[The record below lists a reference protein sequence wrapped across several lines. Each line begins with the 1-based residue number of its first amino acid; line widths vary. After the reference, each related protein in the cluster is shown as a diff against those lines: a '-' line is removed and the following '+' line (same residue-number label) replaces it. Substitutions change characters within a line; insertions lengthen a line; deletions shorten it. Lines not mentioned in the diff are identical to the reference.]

1 MATISDM
8 IKIQLGLETAEF
20 NKSLQKSKENIQK
33 TSSELAK
40 GADQVA
46 GKAIGQIAGI
56 ARMVAAPLAGA
67 MSIGSMIKSYF
78 GGVAQVA
85 QMTGAYSPKLDEWRK
100 KRALLNRVTAED
112 IQLYKKSREALTKFQ
127 ITLADISAKVMRQAS
142 PAFKYFVEKL
152 EKVSEW
158 MDAHSDDIVRFITV
172 LAGVIATAL
181 TPALLKMAAA
191 LLLNPITWIVA
202 ALVGLALVIDDLIVW
217 LQGGE
222 SALDAFWSQFGSREQ
237 VLAKIQTAIKL
248 TVATLE
254 AMWESL
260 RAGVKAAVDW
270 FGEFWS
276 SCNGTER
283 VINTLKDVFHSV
295 VQTVKDVI
303 AIWDALVDSMKKTG
317 FLDDL
322 ANAFD
327 GALSF
332 ILGAF
337 KLFFSA
343 LQAIFGLIKGLLTGD
358 WGSFKEAVS
367 KAVES
372 AEEAFSGLLKIIG
385 SVLNQLW
392 ELSKEIFGRIGS
404 SLTGVIFSAVE
415 GVKNTLLSLF
425 ESVKAIVNQVEEQ
438 IKEALTFSAV
448 EGAKNTLLSLFESVR
463 AIVNQV
469 AEQIKETL
477 TSIGDSIKSS
487 ISDVVDGI
495 KSAFTGLLDTGKDVL
510 NQLWELSKEIFGRI
524 GSSITGVIFSAVEG
538 AKNTLLSLFESV
550 KAIVNQVEEQ
560 IKETLTRIGDSIKS
574 SISDAIDGI
583 KSAFTGLLDTVK
595 SVLTQIWEMA
605 KEIFAH
611 IGTAL
616 KEALTPDLDKWSKKL
631 NPMNWFSDDDDEK
644 KENDTGTDSR
654 AEPVAQMQP
663 KTPVEAETET
673 RTPPSDVFSDLSQMQ
688 NSGQVAERNVVNNSS
703 NSNRTSVDSHATVN
717 ITTNNPAVADA
728 VVEQVAPVGDSSAYV
743 DQSVVAIS

>member
-85 QMTGAYSPKLDEWRK
+85 QMTGAYSPQLDEWRK

-191 LLLNPITWIVA
+191 LLFNPITWIVA
-202 ALVGLALVIDDLIVW
+202 ALVGLAMVIDDLIVW

-222 SALDAFWSQFGSREQ
+222 SALDSFWAQFGSREQ
-237 VLAKIQTAIKL
+237 VLAKIQAAIKL
-248 TVATLE
+248 TVATLKS
-254 AMWESL
+254 MWESL
-260 RAGVKAAVDW
+260 KAGVKAAVDW

-303 AIWDALVDSMKKTG
+303 VIWDALVDSMKKTG

-372 AEEAFSGLLKIIG
+372 AEETFSGLLKIVG

-415 GVKNTLLSLF
+415 DVKNSLLSLLA
-425 ESVKAIVNQVEEQ
+425 SVQAIVNRVEEQ
-438 IKEALTFSAV
+438 VQEI
-448 EGAKNTLLSLFESVR
+448 LS
-463 AIVNQV
+463 
-469 AEQIKETL
+469 K
-477 TSIGDSIKSS
+477 IGNSIK
-487 ISDVVDGI
+487 
-495 KSAFTGLLDTGKDVL
+495 DT
-510 NQLWELSKEIFGRI
+510 
-524 GSSITGVIFSAVEG
+524 
-538 AKNTLLSLFESV
+538 
-550 KAIVNQVEEQ
+550 
-560 IKETLTRIGDSIKS
+560 
-574 SISDAIDGI
+574 ISDAIDGI
-583 KSAFTGLLDTVK
+583 KDAFTGLLDTVK
-595 SVLTQIWEMA
+595 SVLNQIWESA
-605 KEIFAH
+605 KEIFDH

-631 NPMNWFSDDDDEK
+631 NPVNWFSDEADEK
-644 KENDTGTDSR
+644 KESDTETDTR
-654 AEPVAQMQP
+654 AESVVQTQP
-663 KTPVEAETET
+663 KAPAEAESQT
-673 RTPPSDVFSDLSQMQ
+673 RTTPRYVFSDLSQMQ
-688 NSGQVAERNVVNNSS
+688 NSGQTAERNVVNNSS
-703 NSNRTSVDSHATVN
+703 NLNRTSVDSHATVN
-717 ITTNNPAVADA
+717 ITTNNPAVAGA

>member
-1 MATISDM
+1 MATIADM

-85 QMTGAYSPKLDEWRK
+85 QMTGAYSPQLEEWRK

-191 LLLNPITWIVA
+191 LLFNPITWIVA
-202 ALVGLALVIDDLIVW
+202 ALVGLAMVIDDLIVW

-222 SALDAFWSQFGSREQ
+222 SALDSFWAQFGSREQ
-237 VLAKIQTAIKL
+237 VLAKIQAAIKL

-254 AMWESL
+254 SMWESL
-260 RAGVKAAVDW
+260 KAGVKAAVDW

-303 AIWDALVDSMKKTG
+303 AIWEALVDSMKKTG

-415 GVKNTLLSLF
+415 EAKNSLLSLLA
-425 ESVKAIVNQVEEQ
+425 SVQAIINRVEEQ
-438 IKEALTFSAV
+438 VQEI
-448 EGAKNTLLSLFESVR
+448 LSK
-463 AIVNQV
+463 IVN
-469 AEQIKETL
+469 
-477 TSIGDSIKSS
+477 SIK
-487 ISDVVDGI
+487 
-495 KSAFTGLLDTGKDVL
+495 DT
-510 NQLWELSKEIFGRI
+510 
-524 GSSITGVIFSAVEG
+524 
-538 AKNTLLSLFESV
+538 
-550 KAIVNQVEEQ
+550 
-560 IKETLTRIGDSIKS
+560 
-574 SISDAIDGI
+574 ISDAIDGI
-583 KSAFTGLLDTVK
+583 KAAFTGLLDTVK
-595 SVLTQIWEMA
+595 TVLTQIWESA
-605 KEIFAH
+605 KEIFDH

-631 NPMNWFSDDDDEK
+631 NPVNWFSDEADEK
-644 KENDTGTDSR
+644 KESDTETDTR
-654 AEPVAQMQP
+654 AESVVQTQP
-663 KTPVEAETET
+663 KAPADAERET
-673 RTPPSDVFSDLSQMQ
+673 RTSPRYVFSDLSQMQ
-688 NSGQVAERNVVNNSS
+688 SSGQAAERNVVNNSS
-703 NSNRTSVDSHATVN
+703 NLNRTSVDSHATVN
-717 ITTNNPAVADA
+717 ITTNNPAVAGA

>member
-1 MATISDM
+1 MATIADM

-85 QMTGAYSPKLDEWRK
+85 QMTGAYSPQLDEWRK

-127 ITLADISAKVMRQAS
+127 ITLADISAKVIRQAS

-191 LLLNPITWIVA
+191 LLFNPITWIVA
-202 ALVGLALVIDDLIVW
+202 ALVGLAMVIDDLIVW
-217 LQGGE
+217 LQGGA
-222 SALDAFWSQFGSREQ
+222 SALDSFWSQFGSREQ

-248 TVATLE
+248 TVVTLE

-260 RAGVKAAVDW
+260 KAGVKAAVEW

-283 VINTLKDVFHSV
+283 VVGTLKDVFYSV

-303 AIWDALVDSMKKTG
+303 AIWDSLVDIMKKTG

-322 ANAFD
+322 TNAFD

-367 KAVES
+367 KAVDG
-372 AEEAFSGLLKIIG
+372 AKEAFTGLLKTVKA
-385 SVLNQLW
+385 VLSQIW
-392 ELSKEIFGRIGS
+392 ELAKEIFSRIGS
-404 SLTGVIFSAVE
+404 SL
-415 GVKNTLLSLF
+415 
-425 ESVKAIVNQVEEQ
+425 
-438 IKEALTFSAV
+438 
-448 EGAKNTLLSLFESVR
+448 
-463 AIVNQV
+463 
-469 AEQIKETL
+469 
-477 TSIGDSIKSS
+477 
-487 ISDVVDGI
+487 
-495 KSAFTGLLDTGKDVL
+495 KD
-510 NQLWELSKEIFGRI
+510 
-524 GSSITGVIFSAVEG
+524 
-538 AKNTLLSLFESV
+538 
-550 KAIVNQVEEQ
+550 
-560 IKETLTRIGDSIKS
+560 
-574 SISDAIDGI
+574 
-583 KSAFTGLLDTVK
+583 
-595 SVLTQIWEMA
+595 
-605 KEIFAH
+605 
-611 IGTAL
+611 
-616 KEALTPDLDKWSKKL
+616 ALTPDLDSWGKKL
-631 NPMNWFSDDDDEK
+631 NPMNWFSSD
-644 KENDTGTDSR
+644 
-654 AEPVAQMQP
+654 A
-663 KTPVEAETET
+663 AETAEAGI
-673 RTPPSDVFSDLSQMQ
+673 S
-688 NSGQVAERNVVNNSS
+688 AERSS
-703 NSNRTSVDSHATVN
+703 VTATTNTRSTSVDSHAVVN
-717 ITTNNPAVADA
+717 VYSASPEAVDRTLDRFS
-728 VVEQVAPVGDSSAYV
+728 PGISYSDYV
-743 DQSVVAIS
+743 DQSSQSVF

>member
-85 QMTGAYSPKLDEWRK
+85 QMTGAYSPQLDEWRK

-191 LLLNPITWIVA
+191 LLFNPITWIVA
-202 ALVGLALVIDDLIVW
+202 ALVGLAMVIDDLIVW

-222 SALDAFWSQFGSREQ
+222 SALDSFWAQFGSREQ
-237 VLAKIQTAIKL
+237 VLAKIQAAIKL

-254 AMWESL
+254 SMWESL
-260 RAGVKAAVDW
+260 KAGVKAAVDW

-283 VINTLKDVFHSV
+283 VVNTLKDVFHSV

-372 AEEAFSGLLKIIG
+372 AEETFSGLLKIVG

-404 SLTGVIFSAVE
+404 SLTGVILSAVE
-415 GVKNTLLSLF
+415 DVKNSLLSLLGSV
-425 ESVKAIVNQVEEQ
+425 ESIINRVEEQ
-438 IKEALTFSAV
+438 IREILA
-448 EGAKNTLLSLFESVR
+448 G
-463 AIVNQV
+463 
-469 AEQIKETL
+469 
-477 TSIGDSIKSS
+477 IGNSIKAT
-487 ISDVVDGI
+487 I
-495 KSAFTGLLDTGKDVL
+495 A
-510 NQLWELSKEIFGRI
+510 
-524 GSSITGVIFSAVEG
+524 
-538 AKNTLLSLFESV
+538 
-550 KAIVNQVEEQ
+550 
-560 IKETLTRIGDSIKS
+560 
-574 SISDAIDGI
+574 DAIDGI
-583 KSAFTGLLDTVK
+583 KAAFTGLLDTVK
-595 SVLTQIWEMA
+595 TVLTQIWESA
-605 KEIFAH
+605 KEIFDH

-631 NPMNWFSDDDDEK
+631 NPVNWFSDDADEK
-644 KENDTGTDSR
+644 KESDAETDTR
-654 AEPVAQMQP
+654 AESVVQTQP
-663 KTPVEAETET
+663 KAPAEAESET
-673 RTPPSDVFSDLSQMQ
+673 RTTPRYVFSDLSQMQ
-688 NSGQVAERNVVNNSS
+688 SSGQAAERNVVNNSS
-703 NSNRTSVDSHATVN
+703 NLNRTSVDSHATVN
-717 ITTNNPAVADA
+717 ITTNNPAVAGA

>member
-85 QMTGAYSPKLDEWRK
+85 QMTGAYSPQLDEWRK

-191 LLLNPITWIVA
+191 FLLNPITWIVA
-202 ALVGLALVIDDLIVW
+202 ALVGLAMVIDDLIVW

-260 RAGVKAAVDW
+260 KAGVKAAVDW
-270 FGEFWS
+270 FGKFWS

-283 VINTLKDVFHSV
+283 VVSTLKDVFHSV

-404 SLTGVIFSAVE
+404 SIAGVIVSAVE
-415 GVKNTLLSLF
+415 EAKSTLLSLLGSV
-425 ESVKAIVNQVEEQ
+425 ESIINRVEEQ
-438 IKEALTFSAV
+438 I
-448 EGAKNTLLSLFESVR
+448 R
-463 AIVNQV
+463 
-469 AEQIKETL
+469 ETL
-477 TSIGDSIKSS
+477 AGIG
-487 ISDVVDGI
+487 
-495 KSAFTGLLDTGKDVL
+495 
-510 NQLWELSKEIFGRI
+510 N
-524 GSSITGVIFSAVEG
+524 
-538 AKNTLLSLFESV
+538 
-550 KAIVNQVEEQ
+550 
-560 IKETLTRIGDSIKS
+560 SIKS
-574 SISDAIDGI
+574 SISDAVDGI
-583 KSAFTGLLDTVK
+583 KAAFTGLLDTVK

-605 KEIFAH
+605 KEIFDH

-654 AEPVAQMQP
+654 AEPVAQPQP
-663 KTPVEAETET
+663 KAPAEAEREA
-673 RTPPSDVFSDLSQMQ
+673 RTTPRYVFSDLSQMQ
-688 NSGQVAERNVVNNSS
+688 NSGQAAERNVVNNSS
-703 NSNRTSVDSHATVN
+703 NLNRTSVDSHATVN
-717 ITTNNPAVADA
+717 ITTNNPAVAGA
-728 VVEQVAPVGDSSAYV
+728 VVEQVAPAGDSSAYV

>member
-85 QMTGAYSPKLDEWRK
+85 QMTGAYSPQLDEWRK

-191 LLLNPITWIVA
+191 LLFNPITWIVA
-202 ALVGLALVIDDLIVW
+202 ALVGLAMVIDDLIVW

-222 SALDAFWSQFGSREQ
+222 SALDSFWAQFGSREQ
-237 VLAKIQTAIKL
+237 VLAKIQAAIKL

-254 AMWESL
+254 SMWESL
-260 RAGVKAAVDW
+260 KAGVKAAVDW

-283 VINTLKDVFHSV
+283 VVNTLKDVFHSV

-372 AEEAFSGLLKIIG
+372 AEETFSGLLKIIG

-415 GVKNTLLSLF
+415 EAKNSLLSLLA
-425 ESVKAIVNQVEEQ
+425 SVQAIINRVEEQ
-438 IKEALTFSAV
+438 VQEI
-448 EGAKNTLLSLFESVR
+448 LSK
-463 AIVNQV
+463 IVN
-469 AEQIKETL
+469 
-477 TSIGDSIKSS
+477 SIK
-487 ISDVVDGI
+487 
-495 KSAFTGLLDTGKDVL
+495 DT
-510 NQLWELSKEIFGRI
+510 
-524 GSSITGVIFSAVEG
+524 
-538 AKNTLLSLFESV
+538 
-550 KAIVNQVEEQ
+550 
-560 IKETLTRIGDSIKS
+560 
-574 SISDAIDGI
+574 ISDAIDGI
-583 KSAFTGLLDTVK
+583 KAAFTGLLDTVK
-595 SVLTQIWEMA
+595 TVLTQIWESA
-605 KEIFAH
+605 KEIFDH

-631 NPMNWFSDDDDEK
+631 NPVNWFSDDADEK
-644 KENDTGTDSR
+644 KESDAETDTR
-654 AEPVAQMQP
+654 AESVVQTQP
-663 KTPVEAETET
+663 KAPAEAESET
-673 RTPPSDVFSDLSQMQ
+673 RTTPRYVFSDLSQMQ
-688 NSGQVAERNVVNNSS
+688 SSGQAAERNVVNNSS
-703 NSNRTSVDSHATVN
+703 NLNRTSVDSHATVN
-717 ITTNNPAVADA
+717 ITTNNPAVAGA

>member
-85 QMTGAYSPKLDEWRK
+85 QMTGAYSPQLDEWRK

-191 LLLNPITWIVA
+191 LLFNPITWIVA
-202 ALVGLALVIDDLIVW
+202 ALVGLAMVIDDLIVW

-222 SALDAFWSQFGSREQ
+222 SALDSFWAQFGSREQ
-237 VLAKIQTAIKL
+237 VLAKIQAAIKL

-254 AMWESL
+254 SMWESL
-260 RAGVKAAVDW
+260 KAGVKAAVDW

-283 VINTLKDVFHSV
+283 VVNTLKDVFHSV

-303 AIWDALVDSMKKTG
+303 AIWDALVDSMKKTR

-415 GVKNTLLSLF
+415 EAKNSLLSLLA
-425 ESVKAIVNQVEEQ
+425 SVQAIINRVEEQ
-438 IKEALTFSAV
+438 VQEI
-448 EGAKNTLLSLFESVR
+448 LSK
-463 AIVNQV
+463 IVN
-469 AEQIKETL
+469 
-477 TSIGDSIKSS
+477 SIK
-487 ISDVVDGI
+487 
-495 KSAFTGLLDTGKDVL
+495 DT
-510 NQLWELSKEIFGRI
+510 
-524 GSSITGVIFSAVEG
+524 
-538 AKNTLLSLFESV
+538 
-550 KAIVNQVEEQ
+550 
-560 IKETLTRIGDSIKS
+560 
-574 SISDAIDGI
+574 ISDAIDGI
-583 KSAFTGLLDTVK
+583 KAAFTGLLDTVK
-595 SVLTQIWEMA
+595 TVLTQIWESA
-605 KEIFAH
+605 KEIFDH

-631 NPMNWFSDDDDEK
+631 NPVNWFSDDADEK
-644 KENDTGTDSR
+644 KESDAETDTR
-654 AEPVAQMQP
+654 AESVVQTQP
-663 KTPVEAETET
+663 KAPAEAESET
-673 RTPPSDVFSDLSQMQ
+673 RTTPRYVFSDLSQMQ
-688 NSGQVAERNVVNNSS
+688 SSGQAAERNVVNNSS
-703 NSNRTSVDSHATVN
+703 NLNRTSVDSHATVN
-717 ITTNNPAVADA
+717 ITTNNPAVAGA

>member
-85 QMTGAYSPKLDEWRK
+85 QMTGAYSPQLDEWRK

-191 LLLNPITWIVA
+191 LLFNPITWIVA
-202 ALVGLALVIDDLIVW
+202 ALVGLAMVIDDLIVW
-217 LQGGE
+217 LRGGE
-222 SALDAFWSQFGSREQ
+222 SALDSFWSQFGSREQ
-237 VLAKIQTAIKL
+237 VLAKIQAAIKL

-254 AMWESL
+254 SMWESL
-260 RAGVKAAVDW
+260 KAGVKAAVDW

-415 GVKNTLLSLF
+415 EAKNSLLSLLA
-425 ESVKAIVNQVEEQ
+425 SVQAIINRVEEQ
-438 IKEALTFSAV
+438 VQEI
-448 EGAKNTLLSLFESVR
+448 LSK
-463 AIVNQV
+463 IVN
-469 AEQIKETL
+469 
-477 TSIGDSIKSS
+477 SIK
-487 ISDVVDGI
+487 
-495 KSAFTGLLDTGKDVL
+495 DT
-510 NQLWELSKEIFGRI
+510 
-524 GSSITGVIFSAVEG
+524 
-538 AKNTLLSLFESV
+538 
-550 KAIVNQVEEQ
+550 
-560 IKETLTRIGDSIKS
+560 
-574 SISDAIDGI
+574 ISDAIDGI
-583 KSAFTGLLDTVK
+583 KAAFTGLLDTVK
-595 SVLTQIWEMA
+595 TVLTQIWESA
-605 KEIFAH
+605 KEIFDH

-631 NPMNWFSDDDDEK
+631 NPVNWFSDEADEK
-644 KENDTGTDSR
+644 KESDTETDTR
-654 AEPVAQMQP
+654 AESVVQTQP
-663 KTPVEAETET
+663 KAPAEAESET
-673 RTPPSDVFSDLSQMQ
+673 RTTPRYVFSDLSQMQ
-688 NSGQVAERNVVNNSS
+688 NSGQAAERNVVNNSS
-703 NSNRTSVDSHATVN
+703 NLNRTSVDSHATVN
-717 ITTNNPAVADA
+717 ITTNNPAVAGA

>member
-85 QMTGAYSPKLDEWRK
+85 QMTGAYSPQLDEWRK

-191 LLLNPITWIVA
+191 LLFNPITWIIA
-202 ALVGLALVIDDLIVW
+202 ALVGLAMVIDDLIVW

-222 SALDAFWSQFGSREQ
+222 SALDSFWAQFGSREQ
-237 VLAKIQTAIKL
+237 VLAKIQAAIKL

-254 AMWESL
+254 SMWESL
-260 RAGVKAAVDW
+260 KAGVKAAVDW

-283 VINTLKDVFHSV
+283 VVNTLKDVFHSV

-415 GVKNTLLSLF
+415 EAKNSLLSLLA
-425 ESVKAIVNQVEEQ
+425 SVQAIINRVEEQ
-438 IKEALTFSAV
+438 VQEI
-448 EGAKNTLLSLFESVR
+448 LSK
-463 AIVNQV
+463 IVN
-469 AEQIKETL
+469 
-477 TSIGDSIKSS
+477 SIK
-487 ISDVVDGI
+487 
-495 KSAFTGLLDTGKDVL
+495 DT
-510 NQLWELSKEIFGRI
+510 
-524 GSSITGVIFSAVEG
+524 
-538 AKNTLLSLFESV
+538 
-550 KAIVNQVEEQ
+550 
-560 IKETLTRIGDSIKS
+560 
-574 SISDAIDGI
+574 ISDAIDGI
-583 KSAFTGLLDTVK
+583 KAAFTGLLDTVK
-595 SVLTQIWEMA
+595 TVLTQIWESA
-605 KEIFAH
+605 KEIFDH

-631 NPMNWFSDDDDEK
+631 NPVNWFSDDADEK
-644 KENDTGTDSR
+644 KESDAETDTR
-654 AEPVAQMQP
+654 AESVVQTQP
-663 KTPVEAETET
+663 KAPAEAESET
-673 RTPPSDVFSDLSQMQ
+673 RTTPRYVFSDLSQMQ
-688 NSGQVAERNVVNNSS
+688 SSGQAAERNVVNNSS
-703 NSNRTSVDSHATVN
+703 NLNRTSVDSHATVN
-717 ITTNNPAVADA
+717 ITTNNPAVAGA

>member
-85 QMTGAYSPKLDEWRK
+85 QMTGAYSPQLDEWRK

-191 LLLNPITWIVA
+191 LLFNPITWIVA
-202 ALVGLALVIDDLIVW
+202 ALVGLAMVIDDLIVW

-222 SALDAFWSQFGSREQ
+222 SALDSFWAQFGSREQ
-237 VLAKIQTAIKL
+237 VLAKIQAAIKL

-254 AMWESL
+254 SMWESL
-260 RAGVKAAVDW
+260 KAGVKAAVDW

-283 VINTLKDVFHSV
+283 VVNTLKDVFHSV

-372 AEEAFSGLLKIIG
+372 VEETFSGLLKIVG

-404 SLTGVIFSAVE
+404 SLTGVILSAVE
-415 GVKNTLLSLF
+415 DVKNSLLSLLGSV
-425 ESVKAIVNQVEEQ
+425 ESIINRVEEQ
-438 IKEALTFSAV
+438 IREILA
-448 EGAKNTLLSLFESVR
+448 G
-463 AIVNQV
+463 
-469 AEQIKETL
+469 
-477 TSIGDSIKSS
+477 IGNSIKAT
-487 ISDVVDGI
+487 I
-495 KSAFTGLLDTGKDVL
+495 A
-510 NQLWELSKEIFGRI
+510 
-524 GSSITGVIFSAVEG
+524 
-538 AKNTLLSLFESV
+538 
-550 KAIVNQVEEQ
+550 
-560 IKETLTRIGDSIKS
+560 
-574 SISDAIDGI
+574 DAIDGI
-583 KSAFTGLLDTVK
+583 KAAFTGLLDTVK
-595 SVLTQIWEMA
+595 TVLTQIWESA
-605 KEIFAH
+605 KEIFDH

-631 NPMNWFSDDDDEK
+631 NPVNWFSDDADEK
-644 KENDTGTDSR
+644 KESDAETDTR
-654 AEPVAQMQP
+654 AESVVQTQP
-663 KTPVEAETET
+663 KAPAEAESET
-673 RTPPSDVFSDLSQMQ
+673 RTTPRYVFSDLSQMQ
-688 NSGQVAERNVVNNSS
+688 SSGQAAERNVVNNSS
-703 NSNRTSVDSHATVN
+703 NLNRTSVDSHATVN
-717 ITTNNPAVADA
+717 ITTNNPAVAGA

>member
-254 AMWESL
+254 SMWESL
-260 RAGVKAAVDW
+260 KAGVKAAVDW

-303 AIWDALVDSMKKTG
+303 AIWDALVDSMEKTG

-372 AEEAFSGLLKIIG
+372 AEEAFSGLRKIVG

-404 SLTGVIFSAVE
+404 SLTGVI
-415 GVKNTLLSLF
+415 L
-425 ESVKAIVNQVEEQ
+425 
-438 IKEALTFSAV
+438 SAV
-448 EGAKNTLLSLFESVR
+448 EGAKNTLLSLFESV
-463 AIVNQV
+463 
-469 AEQIKETL
+469 
-477 TSIGDSIKSS
+477 
-487 ISDVVDGI
+487 
-495 KSAFTGLLDTGKDVL
+495 
-510 NQLWELSKEIFGRI
+510 
-524 GSSITGVIFSAVEG
+524 GS
-538 AKNTLLSLFESV
+538 
-550 KAIVNQVEEQ
+550 IVNQVEEQ

-631 NPMNWFSDDDDEK
+631 NPMNWFSDDDDKK

-654 AEPVAQMQP
+654 AEPVAQTQP

-688 NSGQVAERNVVNNSS
+688 NSGQAAERNVVNNSS

>member
-85 QMTGAYSPKLDEWRK
+85 QMTGAYSPQLDEWRK

-191 LLLNPITWIVA
+191 LLFNPITWIVA
-202 ALVGLALVIDDLIVW
+202 ALVGLAMVIDDLIVW

-222 SALDAFWSQFGSREQ
+222 SALDSFWAQFGSREQ
-237 VLAKIQTAIKL
+237 VLAKIQAAIKL

-254 AMWESL
+254 SMWESL
-260 RAGVKAAVDW
+260 KAGVKAAVDW

-283 VINTLKDVFHSV
+283 VVGTLKDVFHSV

-358 WGSFKEAVS
+358 WGSFREAVS

-372 AEEAFSGLLKIIG
+372 AEEAFSGLLKIVG

-415 GVKNTLLSLF
+415 EAKNSLLSLLA
-425 ESVKAIVNQVEEQ
+425 SVQAIINRVEEQ
-438 IKEALTFSAV
+438 VQEI
-448 EGAKNTLLSLFESVR
+448 LSK
-463 AIVNQV
+463 IVN
-469 AEQIKETL
+469 
-477 TSIGDSIKSS
+477 SIK
-487 ISDVVDGI
+487 
-495 KSAFTGLLDTGKDVL
+495 DT
-510 NQLWELSKEIFGRI
+510 
-524 GSSITGVIFSAVEG
+524 
-538 AKNTLLSLFESV
+538 
-550 KAIVNQVEEQ
+550 
-560 IKETLTRIGDSIKS
+560 
-574 SISDAIDGI
+574 ISDAIDGI
-583 KSAFTGLLDTVK
+583 KAAFTGLLDTVK
-595 SVLTQIWEMA
+595 TVLTQIWESA
-605 KEIFAH
+605 KEIFDH

-616 KEALTPDLDKWSKKL
+616 KEALTPDLDKWGKKL
-631 NPMNWFSDDDDEK
+631 NPVNWFSDDADEK
-644 KENDTGTDSR
+644 KESNTETDTR
-654 AEPVAQMQP
+654 AESVVQTQP
-663 KTPVEAETET
+663 KAPAEPERET
-673 RTPPSDVFSDLSQMQ
+673 RTTPRYVFSDLSQMQ
-688 NSGQVAERNVVNNSS
+688 SSGQVAERNVVNNSS
-703 NSNRTSVDSHATVN
+703 NLNRTSVDSHATVN
-717 ITTNNPAVADA
+717 ITTNNPAVAGA
-728 VVEQVAPVGDSSAYV
+728 VVEQVTPVRDSSAYV

>member
-85 QMTGAYSPKLDEWRK
+85 QMTGAYSPQLDEWRK

-112 IQLYKKSREALTKFQ
+112 IQLYKKSREALAKFQ

-191 LLLNPITWIVA
+191 LLFNPITWIVA
-202 ALVGLALVIDDLIVW
+202 ALVGLAMVIDDLIVW

-222 SALDAFWSQFGSREQ
+222 SALDSFWSQFGSREQ
-237 VLAKIQTAIKL
+237 VLAKIQAAIKL

-254 AMWESL
+254 SMWESL
-260 RAGVKAAVDW
+260 KAGVKAAVDW

-303 AIWDALVDSMKKTG
+303 AIWDALVDSMKKTR

-404 SLTGVIFSAVE
+404 SLTGVILSAVE
-415 GVKNTLLSLF
+415 DVKNSLLSLLGSV
-425 ESVKAIVNQVEEQ
+425 ESIINRVEEQ
-438 IKEALTFSAV
+438 I
-448 EGAKNTLLSLFESVR
+448 R
-463 AIVNQV
+463 
-469 AEQIKETL
+469 ETL
-477 TSIGDSIKSS
+477 ADIGNSIKAT
-487 ISDVVDGI
+487 I
-495 KSAFTGLLDTGKDVL
+495 A
-510 NQLWELSKEIFGRI
+510 
-524 GSSITGVIFSAVEG
+524 
-538 AKNTLLSLFESV
+538 
-550 KAIVNQVEEQ
+550 
-560 IKETLTRIGDSIKS
+560 
-574 SISDAIDGI
+574 DAIDGI
-583 KSAFTGLLDTVK
+583 KAAFTGLLDTVK
-595 SVLTQIWEMA
+595 SVLNQIWESA
-605 KEIFAH
+605 KEIFDH

-616 KEALTPDLDKWSKKL
+616 KEALTPDLDKWGKKL
-631 NPMNWFSDDDDEK
+631 NPVNWFSDAADEK
-644 KENDTGTDSR
+644 KGSNTETDTR
-654 AEPVAQMQP
+654 AESVVQTQP
-663 KTPVEAETET
+663 KAPAEAEAET
-673 RTPPSDVFSDLSQMQ
+673 RTTPRYVFSDLSQMQ
-688 NSGQVAERNVVNNSS
+688 SSGQAAERNVVNNSS
-703 NSNRTSVDSHATVN
+703 NLNRTSVDSHATVN
-717 ITTNNPAVADA
+717 ITTNNPAVAGA

>member
-85 QMTGAYSPKLDEWRK
+85 QMTGAYSPQLDEWRK

-191 LLLNPITWIVA
+191 LLFNPITWIVA
-202 ALVGLALVIDDLIVW
+202 ALVGLAMVIDDLIVW

-222 SALDAFWSQFGSREQ
+222 SALDSFWSQFGSREQ
-237 VLAKIQTAIKL
+237 VLAKIQAAIKL

-254 AMWESL
+254 SMWESL
-260 RAGVKAAVDW
+260 KAGVKAAVDW

-283 VINTLKDVFHSV
+283 VVNTLKDVFHSV

-303 AIWDALVDSMKKTG
+303 AIWDALVDSMKKTR

-358 WGSFKEAVS
+358 WGAFKEAVS

-372 AEEAFSGLLKIIG
+372 AEETFSGLLKIVG

-404 SLTGVIFSAVE
+404 SLTGVILSAVE
-415 GVKNTLLSLF
+415 DVKNSLLSLLGSV
-425 ESVKAIVNQVEEQ
+425 ESIINRVEEQ
-438 IKEALTFSAV
+438 IREILA
-448 EGAKNTLLSLFESVR
+448 G
-463 AIVNQV
+463 
-469 AEQIKETL
+469 
-477 TSIGDSIKSS
+477 IGNSIKAT
-487 ISDVVDGI
+487 I
-495 KSAFTGLLDTGKDVL
+495 A
-510 NQLWELSKEIFGRI
+510 
-524 GSSITGVIFSAVEG
+524 
-538 AKNTLLSLFESV
+538 
-550 KAIVNQVEEQ
+550 
-560 IKETLTRIGDSIKS
+560 
-574 SISDAIDGI
+574 DAIDGI
-583 KSAFTGLLDTVK
+583 KAAFTGLLDTVK
-595 SVLTQIWEMA
+595 TVLTQIWESA
-605 KEIFAH
+605 KEIFDH

-631 NPMNWFSDDDDEK
+631 NPVNWFSDDADEK
-644 KENDTGTDSR
+644 KESDAETDTR
-654 AEPVAQMQP
+654 AESVVQTQP
-663 KTPVEAETET
+663 KAPAEAESET
-673 RTPPSDVFSDLSQMQ
+673 RTTPRYVFSDLSQMQ
-688 NSGQVAERNVVNNSS
+688 SSGQAAERNVVNNSS
-703 NSNRTSVDSHATVN
+703 NLNRTSVDSHATVN
-717 ITTNNPAVADA
+717 ITTNNPAVAGA

>member
-85 QMTGAYSPKLDEWRK
+85 QMTGAYSPQLDEWRK

-172 LAGVIATAL
+172 LAGVIATLL

-202 ALVGLALVIDDLIVW
+202 ALVGLAMVIDDLIVW

-260 RAGVKAAVDW
+260 KAGVKAAVDW

-283 VINTLKDVFHSV
+283 VVGALKDVFHSV

-332 ILGAF
+332 IIG
-337 KLFFSA
+337 LFNGFFA
-343 LQAIFGLIKGLLTGD
+343 TLQAIFGLIKGLLTGD

-367 KAVES
+367 KSVES
-372 AEEAFSGLLKIIG
+372 AGEAFSGLLKIIG

-392 ELSKEIFGRIGS
+392 
-404 SLTGVIFSAVE
+404 A
-415 GVKNTLLSLF
+415 LF
-425 ESVKAIVNQVEEQ
+425 Q
-438 IKEALTFSAV
+438 
-448 EGAKNTLLSLFESVR
+448 
-463 AIVNQV
+463 
-469 AEQIKETL
+469 
-477 TSIGDSIKSS
+477 
-487 ISDVVDGI
+487 
-495 KSAFTGLLDTGKDVL
+495 
-510 NQLWELSKEIFGRI
+510 EIFGRI
-524 GSSITGVIFSAVEG
+524 GSSIAGVIFSAVEG
-538 AKNTLLSLFESV
+538 AKNTLLSLFDSV
-550 KAIVNQVEEQ
+550 GAIVNQVEEQ

-574 SISDAIDGI
+574 SISDAIDGV

-595 SVLTQIWEMA
+595 SVLAQIWEMA
-605 KEIFAH
+605 KEIFVR

-616 KEALTPDLDKWSKKL
+616 KEALTPDLEKWGKKL
-631 NPMNWFSDDDDEK
+631 NPMNWFSDDDDKK
-644 KENDTGTDSR
+644 KENDSGTDSR
-654 AEPVAQMQP
+654 AESVAQTQ
-663 KTPVEAETET
+663 
-673 RTPPSDVFSDLSQMQ
+673 TPPRDVFSDLSQMQ
-688 NSGQVAERNVVNNSS
+688 NSGQAAERNVVNNSS
-703 NSNRTSVDSHATVN
+703 NSNHTTIDSHANVTIN
-717 ITTNNPAVADA
+717 TNSPAVAQA
-728 VVEQVAPVGDSSAYV
+728 AVEQAAPGSSSSYT
-743 DQSVVAIS
+743 DQSALAVS

>member
-85 QMTGAYSPKLDEWRK
+85 QMTGAYSPQLEEWRK

-191 LLLNPITWIVA
+191 LLFNPITWIVA
-202 ALVGLALVIDDLIVW
+202 ALVGLAMVIDDLIVW

-222 SALDAFWSQFGSREQ
+222 SALDSFWAQFGSREQ
-237 VLAKIQTAIKL
+237 VLAKIQAAIKL

-254 AMWESL
+254 SMWKSL
-260 RAGVKAAVDW
+260 KAGVKAAVDW

-337 KLFFSA
+337 KLFLSA

-358 WGSFKEAVS
+358 FGSFKEAVS

-372 AEEAFSGLLKIIG
+372 AEETFSGLLKIVG

-415 GVKNTLLSLF
+415 DVKNSLLSLLGSV
-425 ESVKAIVNQVEEQ
+425 ESIINRVEEQ
-438 IKEALTFSAV
+438 I
-448 EGAKNTLLSLFESVR
+448 R
-463 AIVNQV
+463 
-469 AEQIKETL
+469 ETL
-477 TSIGDSIKSS
+477 AGIGNSIKAT
-487 ISDVVDGI
+487 I
-495 KSAFTGLLDTGKDVL
+495 A
-510 NQLWELSKEIFGRI
+510 
-524 GSSITGVIFSAVEG
+524 
-538 AKNTLLSLFESV
+538 
-550 KAIVNQVEEQ
+550 
-560 IKETLTRIGDSIKS
+560 
-574 SISDAIDGI
+574 DAIDGI
-583 KSAFTGLLDTVK
+583 KAAFTGLLDTVK
-595 SVLTQIWEMA
+595 SVLNQIWESA
-605 KEIFAH
+605 KEIFDH

-631 NPMNWFSDDDDEK
+631 NPVNWFSDDADEK
-644 KENDTGTDSR
+644 KESDAETDTR
-654 AEPVAQMQP
+654 AESVVQTQP
-663 KTPVEAETET
+663 KAPAEAESET
-673 RTPPSDVFSDLSQMQ
+673 RTTPRYVFSDLSQMQ
-688 NSGQVAERNVVNNSS
+688 SSGQAAERNVVNNSS
-703 NSNRTSVDSHATVN
+703 NLNRTSVDSHATVN
-717 ITTNNPAVADA
+717 ITTNNPAVAGA
-728 VVEQVAPVGDSSAYV
+728 VVEQVTPVGDSSAYV

>member
-172 LAGVIATAL
+172 LAGVIATVL

-191 LLLNPITWIVA
+191 LLFNPITWIVA
-202 ALVGLALVIDDLIVW
+202 ALVGLAMVIDDLIVW

-260 RAGVKAAVDW
+260 KAGVKAAVDW

-283 VINTLKDVFHSV
+283 VVGALKDVFHSV

-322 ANAFD
+322 ANVFD

-332 ILGAF
+332 IIG
-337 KLFFSA
+337 LFNGFFA
-343 LQAIFGLIKGLLTGD
+343 TLQAIFGLIKGLLTGD

-404 SLTGVIFSAVE
+404 SLTGVI
-415 GVKNTLLSLF
+415 L
-425 ESVKAIVNQVEEQ
+425 
-438 IKEALTFSAV
+438 SAV
-448 EGAKNTLLSLFESVR
+448 EGAKNTLLSLFESVG

-469 AEQIKETL
+469 EEQIKGTL

-487 ISDVVDGI
+487 ISD
-495 KSAFTGLLDTGKDVL
+495 
-510 NQLWELSKEIFGRI
+510 
-524 GSSITGVIFSAVEG
+524 AV
-538 AKNTLLSLFESV
+538 
-550 KAIVNQVEEQ
+550 
-560 IKETLTRIGDSIKS
+560 
-574 SISDAIDGI
+574 DGI

-595 SVLTQIWEMA
+595 SVLTQIWEKA
-605 KEIFAH
+605 KEIFDH

-644 KENDTGTDSR
+644 KENNTGTDSR
-654 AEPVAQMQP
+654 AESVVQTQP
-663 KTPVEAETET
+663 KAPAEAESET
-673 RTPPSDVFSDLSQMQ
+673 RTTPRYVFSDLSQMQ
-688 NSGQVAERNVVNNSS
+688 SSGQAAERNVVNNSS
-703 NSNRTSVDSHATVN
+703 NLNRTSVDSHATVN
-717 ITTNNPAVADA
+717 ITTNNPAVAGA
-728 VVEQVAPVGDSSAYV
+728 VVEQVTPVGDSSAYV

>member
-85 QMTGAYSPKLDEWRK
+85 QMTGAYSPQLDEWRK

-191 LLLNPITWIVA
+191 LLFNPITWIVA
-202 ALVGLALVIDDLIVW
+202 ALVGLAMVIDDLIVW

-222 SALDAFWSQFGSREQ
+222 SALDSFWAQFGSREQ
-237 VLAKIQTAIKL
+237 VLAKIQAAIKL

-254 AMWESL
+254 SMWESL
-260 RAGVKAAVDW
+260 KAGVKAAVDW

-404 SLTGVIFSAVE
+404 SLTGVILSAVE
-415 GVKNTLLSLF
+415 DVKNSLLSLLGSV
-425 ESVKAIVNQVEEQ
+425 ESIINRVEEQ
-438 IKEALTFSAV
+438 VQEI
-448 EGAKNTLLSLFESVR
+448 LS
-463 AIVNQV
+463 
-469 AEQIKETL
+469 K
-477 TSIGDSIKSS
+477 IGNSIK
-487 ISDVVDGI
+487 
-495 KSAFTGLLDTGKDVL
+495 DT
-510 NQLWELSKEIFGRI
+510 
-524 GSSITGVIFSAVEG
+524 
-538 AKNTLLSLFESV
+538 
-550 KAIVNQVEEQ
+550 
-560 IKETLTRIGDSIKS
+560 
-574 SISDAIDGI
+574 ISDAIDGI
-583 KSAFTGLLDTVK
+583 EAAFTGLLDTVK
-595 SVLTQIWEMA
+595 TVLTQIWESA
-605 KEIFAH
+605 KEIFDH

-616 KEALTPDLDKWSKKL
+616 KEALTPDLDKWGKKL
-631 NPMNWFSDDDDEK
+631 NPVNWFSDDADEK
-644 KENDTGTDSR
+644 KESDTETDTR
-654 AEPVAQMQP
+654 AESVVQTQP
-663 KTPVEAETET
+663 KAPAETERET
-673 RTPPSDVFSDLSQMQ
+673 RTTPRYVFSDLSQMQ
-688 NSGQVAERNVVNNSS
+688 NSGQAAERNVVNNSS
-703 NSNRTSVDSHATVN
+703 NLNRTSVDSHATVN

>member
-85 QMTGAYSPKLDEWRK
+85 QMTGAYSPQLEEWRK

-191 LLLNPITWIVA
+191 LLFNPITWIVA
-202 ALVGLALVIDDLIVW
+202 ALVGLAMVIDDLIVW

-222 SALDAFWSQFGSREQ
+222 SALDSFWSQFGSREQ
-237 VLAKIQTAIKL
+237 VLAKIQAAIKL

-254 AMWESL
+254 SMWESL
-260 RAGVKAAVDW
+260 KAGVKAAVDW

-372 AEEAFSGLLKIIG
+372 AEETFSGLLKIVG

-404 SLTGVIFSAVE
+404 SLTGVILSAVE
-415 GVKNTLLSLF
+415 DVKNSLLSLLGSV
-425 ESVKAIVNQVEEQ
+425 ESIINRVEEQ
-438 IKEALTFSAV
+438 IREILA
-448 EGAKNTLLSLFESVR
+448 G
-463 AIVNQV
+463 
-469 AEQIKETL
+469 
-477 TSIGDSIKSS
+477 IGNSIKAT
-487 ISDVVDGI
+487 I
-495 KSAFTGLLDTGKDVL
+495 A
-510 NQLWELSKEIFGRI
+510 
-524 GSSITGVIFSAVEG
+524 
-538 AKNTLLSLFESV
+538 
-550 KAIVNQVEEQ
+550 
-560 IKETLTRIGDSIKS
+560 
-574 SISDAIDGI
+574 DAIDGI
-583 KSAFTGLLDTVK
+583 KAAFTGLLDTVK
-595 SVLTQIWEMA
+595 TVLTQIWESA
-605 KEIFAH
+605 KEIFDH

-631 NPMNWFSDDDDEK
+631 NPVNWFSDEADEK
-644 KENDTGTDSR
+644 KESDTETDTR
-654 AEPVAQMQP
+654 AESVVQTQP
-663 KTPVEAETET
+663 KAPAEAESET
-673 RTPPSDVFSDLSQMQ
+673 RTTPRYVFSDLSQMQ
-688 NSGQVAERNVVNNSS
+688 SSGQAAERNVVNNSS
-703 NSNRTSVDSHATVN
+703 NLNRTSVDSHATVN
-717 ITTNNPAVADA
+717 ITTNNPAVAGA

>member
-85 QMTGAYSPKLDEWRK
+85 QMTGAYSPQLDEWRK

-191 LLLNPITWIVA
+191 LLFNPITWIVA
-202 ALVGLALVIDDLIVW
+202 ALVGLAMVIDDLIVW

-222 SALDAFWSQFGSREQ
+222 SALDSFWSQFGSREQ
-237 VLAKIQTAIKL
+237 VLAKIQAAIKL

-254 AMWESL
+254 SMWESL
-260 RAGVKAAVDW
+260 KAGVKAAVDW

-404 SLTGVIFSAVE
+404 SLTGVILSAVE
-415 GVKNTLLSLF
+415 DVKNSLLSLLGSV
-425 ESVKAIVNQVEEQ
+425 ESIINRVEEQ
-438 IKEALTFSAV
+438 I
-448 EGAKNTLLSLFESVR
+448 R
-463 AIVNQV
+463 
-469 AEQIKETL
+469 ETL
-477 TSIGDSIKSS
+477 AGIGNSIKAT
-487 ISDVVDGI
+487 I
-495 KSAFTGLLDTGKDVL
+495 A
-510 NQLWELSKEIFGRI
+510 
-524 GSSITGVIFSAVEG
+524 
-538 AKNTLLSLFESV
+538 
-550 KAIVNQVEEQ
+550 
-560 IKETLTRIGDSIKS
+560 
-574 SISDAIDGI
+574 DAIDGI
-583 KSAFTGLLDTVK
+583 KAAFTGLLDTVK
-595 SVLTQIWEMA
+595 SVLNQIWESA
-605 KEIFAH
+605 KEIFDH

-631 NPMNWFSDDDDEK
+631 NPVNWFSDDADEK
-644 KENDTGTDSR
+644 KESDAETDTR
-654 AEPVAQMQP
+654 AESVVQTQSKAPA
-663 KTPVEAETET
+663 EAERET
-673 RTPPSDVFSDLSQMQ
+673 RTTPRYVFSDLSQMQ
-688 NSGQVAERNVVNNSS
+688 SSGQAAERNVVNNSS
-703 NSNRTSVDSHATVN
+703 NLNRTSVDSHATVN
-717 ITTNNPAVADA
+717 ITTNNPAVAGA
-728 VVEQVAPVGDSSAYV
+728 VVEQVTPVGDSSAYV

>member
-85 QMTGAYSPKLDEWRK
+85 QMTGAYSPQLDEWRK

-191 LLLNPITWIVA
+191 LLFNPITWIVA
-202 ALVGLALVIDDLIVW
+202 ALVGLAMVIDDLIVW

-222 SALDAFWSQFGSREQ
+222 SALDSFWAQFGSREQ
-237 VLAKIQTAIKL
+237 VLAKIQAAIKL

-254 AMWESL
+254 SMWESL
-260 RAGVKAAVDW
+260 KAGVKAAVDW

-283 VINTLKDVFHSV
+283 VVNTLKDVFHSV

-358 WGSFKEAVS
+358 WGSFREAVS

-415 GVKNTLLSLF
+415 DVKNSLLSLLA
-425 ESVKAIVNQVEEQ
+425 SVQAIINRVEEQ
-438 IKEALTFSAV
+438 VQEI
-448 EGAKNTLLSLFESVR
+448 LSK
-463 AIVNQV
+463 IVN
-469 AEQIKETL
+469 
-477 TSIGDSIKSS
+477 SIK
-487 ISDVVDGI
+487 
-495 KSAFTGLLDTGKDVL
+495 DT
-510 NQLWELSKEIFGRI
+510 
-524 GSSITGVIFSAVEG
+524 
-538 AKNTLLSLFESV
+538 
-550 KAIVNQVEEQ
+550 
-560 IKETLTRIGDSIKS
+560 
-574 SISDAIDGI
+574 ISDAIDGI
-583 KSAFTGLLDTVK
+583 KAAFTGLLDTVK
-595 SVLTQIWEMA
+595 TVLTQIWEMA
-605 KEIFAH
+605 KEIFDH

-631 NPMNWFSDDDDEK
+631 NPVNWFSDEADEK
-644 KENDTGTDSR
+644 KESNTETDTR
-654 AEPVAQMQP
+654 AESVAQTQP
-663 KTPVEAETET
+663 KAPAEAESET
-673 RTPPSDVFSDLSQMQ
+673 RTTPRYVFSDLSQMQ
-688 NSGQVAERNVVNNSS
+688 SSGQAAERNVVNNSS
-703 NSNRTSVDSHATVN
+703 NLNRTSVDSHATVN

>member
-85 QMTGAYSPKLDEWRK
+85 QMTGAYSPQLEEWRK

-191 LLLNPITWIVA
+191 LLFNPITWIVA
-202 ALVGLALVIDDLIVW
+202 ALVGLAM
-217 LQGGE
+217 
-222 SALDAFWSQFGSREQ
+222 AQFGSREQ
-237 VLAKIQTAIKL
+237 VLAKIQAAIKL

-254 AMWESL
+254 SMWKSL
-260 RAGVKAAVDW
+260 KAGVKAAVDW

-372 AEEAFSGLLKIIG
+372 AEETFSGLLKIVG

-415 GVKNTLLSLF
+415 DVKNSLLSLLGSV
-425 ESVKAIVNQVEEQ
+425 ESIINRVEEQ
-438 IKEALTFSAV
+438 I
-448 EGAKNTLLSLFESVR
+448 R
-463 AIVNQV
+463 
-469 AEQIKETL
+469 ETL
-477 TSIGDSIKSS
+477 AGIGNSIKAT
-487 ISDVVDGI
+487 I
-495 KSAFTGLLDTGKDVL
+495 A
-510 NQLWELSKEIFGRI
+510 
-524 GSSITGVIFSAVEG
+524 
-538 AKNTLLSLFESV
+538 
-550 KAIVNQVEEQ
+550 
-560 IKETLTRIGDSIKS
+560 
-574 SISDAIDGI
+574 DAIDGI
-583 KSAFTGLLDTVK
+583 KAAFTGLLDTVK
-595 SVLTQIWEMA
+595 SVLNQIWESA
-605 KEIFAH
+605 KAIFDH

-616 KEALTPDLDKWSKKL
+616 KESLTPDLDKWSKKL
-631 NPMNWFSDDDDEK
+631 NPVNWFSDDADEK
-644 KENDTGTDSR
+644 KESDTESDTR
-654 AEPVAQMQP
+654 AESVVQTQP
-663 KTPVEAETET
+663 KAPAEAESET
-673 RTPPSDVFSDLSQMQ
+673 RTTPRYVFSDLSQMQ
-688 NSGQVAERNVVNNSS
+688 SSGQAAERNVVNNSS
-703 NSNRTSVDSHATVN
+703 NLNRTSVDSHATVN
-717 ITTNNPAVADA
+717 ITTNNPAVAGA
-728 VVEQVAPVGDSSAYV
+728 VVEQVTPVGDSSAYV

>member
-127 ITLADISAKVMRQAS
+127 ITMADLSAKIMRQTS
-142 PAFKYFVEKL
+142 PAVKFLAEML
-152 EKVSEW
+152 TKVSDW
-158 MDAHSDDIVRFITV
+158 VDAHSDDIVRFITIV
-172 LAGVIATAL
+172 ASLIGTAL
-181 TPALLKMAAA
+181 IPRLTKMAVAMVM
-191 LLLNPITWIVA
+191 NPITWIVA
-202 ALVGLALVIDDLIVW
+202 ALIGLAAVIDDLIVW
-217 LQGGE
+217 LEGGE
-222 SALDAFWSQFGSREQ
+222 SALGDFWSMFGSREE

-260 RAGVKAAVDW
+260 KAGVKAAVDW

-283 VINTLKDVFHSV
+283 VVGTLKDVFHSV

-303 AIWDALVDSMKKTG
+303 AIWDALVDSMEKTG

-327 GALSF
+327 GVLSF

-404 SLTGVIFSAVE
+404 SLTEVI
-415 GVKNTLLSLF
+415 L
-425 ESVKAIVNQVEEQ
+425 
-438 IKEALTFSAV
+438 SAV
-448 EGAKNTLLSLFESVR
+448 EGAKNTLSSLFESV
-463 AIVNQV
+463 
-469 AEQIKETL
+469 
-477 TSIGDSIKSS
+477 GD
-487 ISDVVDGI
+487 
-495 KSAFTGLLDTGKDVL
+495 
-510 NQLWELSKEIFGRI
+510 
-524 GSSITGVIFSAVEG
+524 
-538 AKNTLLSLFESV
+538 
-550 KAIVNQVEEQ
+550 IVNQVEEQ
-560 IKETLTRIGDSIKS
+560 IKETLTGIGDSIKS

-595 SVLTQIWEMA
+595 AVLTQIWEAA
-605 KEIFAH
+605 KEIFGR

-616 KEALTPDLDKWSKKL
+616 KEALTPDLEKWGEKL
-631 NPMNWFSDDDDEK
+631 NPMNWFKSDAPEVRDE
-644 KENDTGTDSR
+644 GL
-654 AEPVAQMQP
+654 Q
-663 KTPVEAETET
+663 
-673 RTPPSDVFSDLSQMQ
+673 
-688 NSGQVAERNVVNNSS
+688 AERGTESMNAD
-703 NSNRTSVDSHATVN
+703 NRSTTIDSHANVTIN
-717 ITTNNPAVADA
+717 TNSPAVAQA
-728 VVEQVAPVGDSSAYV
+728 AVEQASPGSSSSYT
-743 DQSVVAIS
+743 DQSALAVS

>member
-33 TSSELAK
+33 TSSEIAK

-85 QMTGAYSPKLDEWRK
+85 QMTGAYSPQLDEWRK

-172 LAGVIATAL
+172 LAGVIATLL

-191 LLLNPITWIVA
+191 FLLNPITWIVA
-202 ALVGLALVIDDLIVW
+202 ALVGLAVVIDDLIVW

-260 RAGVKAAVDW
+260 KAGVKAAVDW

-283 VINTLKDVFHSV
+283 VVGALKDVFHSV

-303 AIWDALVDSMKKTG
+303 AIWDALVDIMKKTG

-327 GALSF
+327 GMLSF

-337 KLFFSA
+337 NLFFSA

-358 WGSFKEAVS
+358 WGSFKDAVS
-367 KAVES
+367 KEVES

-404 SLTGVIFSAVE
+404 SITGVILSAVE
-415 GVKNTLLSLF
+415 
-425 ESVKAIVNQVEEQ
+425 E
-438 IKEALTFSAV
+438 
-448 EGAKNTLLSLFESVR
+448 AKNTLLSLFESV
-463 AIVNQV
+463 
-469 AEQIKETL
+469 
-477 TSIGDSIKSS
+477 G
-487 ISDVVDGI
+487 
-495 KSAFTGLLDTGKDVL
+495 
-510 NQLWELSKEIFGRI
+510 
-524 GSSITGVIFSAVEG
+524 
-538 AKNTLLSLFESV
+538 
-550 KAIVNQVEEQ
+550 AIVNQVEEQ

-574 SISDAIDGI
+574 SISDAVDGI

-595 SVLTQIWEMA
+595 AVLNQIWEMA
-605 KEIFAH
+605 KAIFVR
-611 IGTAL
+611 IGSAL
-616 KEALTPDLDKWSKKL
+616 KEALTPDLEKWGKKL
-631 NPMNWFSDDDDEK
+631 NPMNWFSNDDGKK
-644 KENDTGTDSR
+644 KENDTGADSR
-654 AEPVAQMQP
+654 AESVA
-663 KTPVEAETET
+663 KTQ
-673 RTPPSDVFSDLSQMQ
+673 TPPSDVFSDLSQMQ

-703 NSNRTSVDSHATVN
+703 NSNHTTIDSHANVTIN
-717 ITTNNPAVADA
+717 TNSPAVAQA
-728 VVEQVAPVGDSSAYV
+728 AVEQAAPGSSSNYV
-743 DQSVVAIS
+743 DQSALALS

>member
-260 RAGVKAAVDW
+260 KAGVKAAVDW
-270 FGEFWS
+270 FSEFWS

-283 VINTLKDVFHSV
+283 VVGTLKDVFHSV

-303 AIWDALVDSMKKTG
+303 AIWDALVDSMEKTG

-327 GALSF
+327 GVLSF

-404 SLTGVIFSAVE
+404 SITGAIF
-415 GVKNTLLSLF
+415 G
-425 ESVKAIVNQVEEQ
+425 
-438 IKEALTFSAV
+438 AV

-469 AEQIKETL
+469 EERIKGTL
-477 TSIGDSIKSS
+477 TS
-487 ISDVVDGI
+487 
-495 KSAFTGLLDTGKDVL
+495 
-510 NQLWELSKEIFGRI
+510 
-524 GSSITGVIFSAVEG
+524 
-538 AKNTLLSLFESV
+538 
-550 KAIVNQVEEQ
+550 
-560 IKETLTRIGDSIKS
+560 IGDSIKS

-605 KEIFAH
+605 KEIFDH

-616 KEALTPDLDKWSKKL
+616 KKALTPDLDKWSKKL

-644 KENDTGTDSR
+644 KENGTGTDSR
-654 AEPVAQMQP
+654 AEPVAQTQP
-663 KTPVEAETET
+663 KAPVEAETET

-688 NSGQVAERNVVNNSS
+688 NSGQAAERNVVNNSS

>member
-1 MATISDM
+1 MATIADM

-85 QMTGAYSPKLDEWRK
+85 QMTGAYSPQLEEWRK

-191 LLLNPITWIVA
+191 LLFNPITWIVA
-202 ALVGLALVIDDLIVW
+202 ALVGLAMVIDDLIVW

-222 SALDAFWSQFGSREQ
+222 SALDSFWAQFGSREQ
-237 VLAKIQTAIKL
+237 VLAKIQAAIKL

-254 AMWESL
+254 SMWESL
-260 RAGVKAAVDW
+260 KAGVRAAVDW

-415 GVKNTLLSLF
+415 EAKNSLLSLLA
-425 ESVKAIVNQVEEQ
+425 SVQAIINRVEEQ
-438 IKEALTFSAV
+438 VQEI
-448 EGAKNTLLSLFESVR
+448 LSK
-463 AIVNQV
+463 IVN
-469 AEQIKETL
+469 
-477 TSIGDSIKSS
+477 SIK
-487 ISDVVDGI
+487 
-495 KSAFTGLLDTGKDVL
+495 DT
-510 NQLWELSKEIFGRI
+510 
-524 GSSITGVIFSAVEG
+524 
-538 AKNTLLSLFESV
+538 
-550 KAIVNQVEEQ
+550 
-560 IKETLTRIGDSIKS
+560 
-574 SISDAIDGI
+574 ISDAIDGI
-583 KSAFTGLLDTVK
+583 KAAFTGLLDTVK
-595 SVLTQIWEMA
+595 TVLTQIWESA
-605 KEIFAH
+605 KEIFDH

-631 NPMNWFSDDDDEK
+631 NPVNWFSDEADEK
-644 KENDTGTDSR
+644 KESDTETDTR
-654 AEPVAQMQP
+654 AESVVQTQP
-663 KTPVEAETET
+663 KAPADAERET
-673 RTPPSDVFSDLSQMQ
+673 RTSPRYVFSDLSQMQ
-688 NSGQVAERNVVNNSS
+688 SSGQAAERNVVNNSS
-703 NSNRTSVDSHATVN
+703 NLNRTSVDSHATVN
-717 ITTNNPAVADA
+717 ITTNNPAVAGA

>member
-1 MATISDM
+1 MATIADM

-85 QMTGAYSPKLDEWRK
+85 QMTGAYSPQLEEWRK

-191 LLLNPITWIVA
+191 LLFNPITWIVA
-202 ALVGLALVIDDLIVW
+202 ALVGLAMVIDDLIVW

-222 SALDAFWSQFGSREQ
+222 SALDSFWAQFGSREQ
-237 VLAKIQTAIKL
+237 VLAKIQAAIKL

-254 AMWESL
+254 SMWKSL
-260 RAGVKAAVDW
+260 KAGVKAAVDW

-372 AEEAFSGLLKIIG
+372 AEETFSGLLKIVG

-415 GVKNTLLSLF
+415 DVKNSLLSLLGSV
-425 ESVKAIVNQVEEQ
+425 ESIINRVEEQ
-438 IKEALTFSAV
+438 I
-448 EGAKNTLLSLFESVR
+448 R
-463 AIVNQV
+463 
-469 AEQIKETL
+469 ETL
-477 TSIGDSIKSS
+477 AGIGNSIKAT
-487 ISDVVDGI
+487 I
-495 KSAFTGLLDTGKDVL
+495 A
-510 NQLWELSKEIFGRI
+510 
-524 GSSITGVIFSAVEG
+524 
-538 AKNTLLSLFESV
+538 
-550 KAIVNQVEEQ
+550 
-560 IKETLTRIGDSIKS
+560 
-574 SISDAIDGI
+574 DAIDGI
-583 KSAFTGLLDTVK
+583 KAAFTGLLDTVK
-595 SVLTQIWEMA
+595 SVLNQIWESA
-605 KEIFAH
+605 KEIFDH

-616 KEALTPDLDKWSKKL
+616 KESLTPDLDKWSKKL
-631 NPMNWFSDDDDEK
+631 NPVNWFSDDADEK
-644 KENDTGTDSR
+644 KESDTETDTR
-654 AEPVAQMQP
+654 AESVVQTQP
-663 KTPVEAETET
+663 KAPAEAESET
-673 RTPPSDVFSDLSQMQ
+673 RTTPRYVFSDLSQMQ
-688 NSGQVAERNVVNNSS
+688 SSGQAAERNVVNNSS
-703 NSNRTSVDSHATVN
+703 NLNRTSVDSHATVN
-717 ITTNNPAVADA
+717 ITTNNPAVAGA
-728 VVEQVAPVGDSSAYV
+728 VVEQVTPVGDSSAYV

>member
-85 QMTGAYSPKLDEWRK
+85 QMTGAYSPQLDEWRK

-191 LLLNPITWIVA
+191 LLFNPITWIVA
-202 ALVGLALVIDDLIVW
+202 ALVGLAMVIDDLIVW

-222 SALDAFWSQFGSREQ
+222 SALDSFWSQFGSREQ
-237 VLAKIQTAIKL
+237 VLAKIQAAIKL

-254 AMWESL
+254 SMWESL
-260 RAGVKAAVDW
+260 KAGVKAAVDW

-303 AIWDALVDSMKKTG
+303 AIWDSLVDSMKKTG

-358 WGSFKEAVS
+358 WGSFREAAS

-372 AEEAFSGLLKIIG
+372 AEETFSGLLKIVG

-404 SLTGVIFSAVE
+404 SLTGVILSAVE
-415 GVKNTLLSLF
+415 DVKNSLLSLLGSV
-425 ESVKAIVNQVEEQ
+425 ESIINRVEEQ
-438 IKEALTFSAV
+438 IREILA
-448 EGAKNTLLSLFESVR
+448 G
-463 AIVNQV
+463 
-469 AEQIKETL
+469 
-477 TSIGDSIKSS
+477 IGNSIKAT
-487 ISDVVDGI
+487 I
-495 KSAFTGLLDTGKDVL
+495 A
-510 NQLWELSKEIFGRI
+510 
-524 GSSITGVIFSAVEG
+524 
-538 AKNTLLSLFESV
+538 
-550 KAIVNQVEEQ
+550 
-560 IKETLTRIGDSIKS
+560 
-574 SISDAIDGI
+574 DAIDGI
-583 KSAFTGLLDTVK
+583 KTAFTGLLDTVK
-595 SVLTQIWEMA
+595 TVLTQIWESA
-605 KEIFAH
+605 KEIFDH

-631 NPMNWFSDDDDEK
+631 NPVNWFSDDADEK
-644 KENDTGTDSR
+644 KESDAETDTR
-654 AEPVAQMQP
+654 AESVVQTQP
-663 KTPVEAETET
+663 KAPAEAESET
-673 RTPPSDVFSDLSQMQ
+673 RTTPRYVFSDLSQMQ
-688 NSGQVAERNVVNNSS
+688 SSGQAAERNVVNNSS
-703 NSNRTSVDSHATVN
+703 NLNRTSVDSHATVN
-717 ITTNNPAVADA
+717 ITTNNPAVAGA

>member
-191 LLLNPITWIVA
+191 FLLNPITWIVA

-237 VLAKIQTAIKL
+237 VLAKIQAAIKL

-254 AMWESL
+254 SMWESL
-260 RAGVKAAVDW
+260 KAGVKAAVDW

-295 VQTVKDVI
+295 AQTVKDVI

-404 SLTGVIFSAVE
+404 SIAGVIFSAVE
-415 GVKNTLLSLF
+415 
-425 ESVKAIVNQVEEQ
+425 E
-438 IKEALTFSAV
+438 
-448 EGAKNTLLSLFESVR
+448 
-463 AIVNQV
+463 
-469 AEQIKETL
+469 
-477 TSIGDSIKSS
+477 
-487 ISDVVDGI
+487 
-495 KSAFTGLLDTGKDVL
+495 
-510 NQLWELSKEIFGRI
+510 
-524 GSSITGVIFSAVEG
+524 

-595 SVLTQIWEMA
+595 AVLTQIWEAA
-605 KEIFAH
+605 KEIFDH

-616 KEALTPDLDKWSKKL
+616 KEALTPDLDKWGKKL
-631 NPMNWFSDDDDEK
+631 NPMSWFSDDDDEK

-654 AEPVAQMQP
+654 AEPVAQTQP
-663 KTPVEAETET
+663 KTPAEAERET
-673 RTPPSDVFSDLSQMQ
+673 MTTPRYVFSDLSQMQ
-688 NSGQVAERNVVNNSS
+688 NSGQAAERNVVNNSS

-728 VVEQVAPVGDSSAYV
+728 VVEQVAPAGDSSAYV

>member
-85 QMTGAYSPKLDEWRK
+85 QMTGAYSPQLDEWRK

-191 LLLNPITWIVA
+191 LLFNPITWIVA
-202 ALVGLALVIDDLIVW
+202 ALVGLAMVIDDLIVW

-222 SALDAFWSQFGSREQ
+222 SALDSFWSQFGSREQ
-237 VLAKIQTAIKL
+237 VLAKIQAAIKL

-254 AMWESL
+254 SMWESL
-260 RAGVKAAVDW
+260 KAGVKAAVDW

-303 AIWDALVDSMKKTG
+303 AIWDSLVDSMKKTG

-358 WGSFKEAVS
+358 WGSFREAVS

-415 GVKNTLLSLF
+415 EAKNSLLSLLA
-425 ESVKAIVNQVEEQ
+425 SVQSIINRVEEQ
-438 IKEALTFSAV
+438 VQEI
-448 EGAKNTLLSLFESVR
+448 LS
-463 AIVNQV
+463 
-469 AEQIKETL
+469 K
-477 TSIGDSIKSS
+477 IGNSIK
-487 ISDVVDGI
+487 
-495 KSAFTGLLDTGKDVL
+495 DT
-510 NQLWELSKEIFGRI
+510 
-524 GSSITGVIFSAVEG
+524 
-538 AKNTLLSLFESV
+538 
-550 KAIVNQVEEQ
+550 
-560 IKETLTRIGDSIKS
+560 
-574 SISDAIDGI
+574 ISDAIDGI
-583 KSAFTGLLDTVK
+583 KAAFTGLLDTVK
-595 SVLTQIWEMA
+595 TVLTQIWESA
-605 KEIFAH
+605 KEIFDH

-616 KEALTPDLDKWSKKL
+616 KEALTPDLDKWGKKL
-631 NPMNWFSDDDDEK
+631 NPVNWFSDDADEK
-644 KENDTGTDSR
+644 KESDTETDTR
-654 AEPVAQMQP
+654 AESVVQTQSKAPA
-663 KTPVEAETET
+663 EAERET
-673 RTPPSDVFSDLSQMQ
+673 RTTPRYVFSDLSQMQ
-688 NSGQVAERNVVNNSS
+688 SSGQTAERNVANNSY
-703 NSNRTSVDSHATVN
+703 NLNRTSVDSHATVN
-717 ITTNNPAVADA
+717 ITTNNPAVAGA